1 MKEQFVPYE
10 IAIKLK
16 EKGFIDECM
25 AYYEIS
31 LTAQENEEDGFSGPF
46 GWKKGEVNFNK
57 GYFVNNSLFDFS
69 NENWLMCAAPL
80 WQQVIDWL
88 SNTHNIE
95 VDALRY
101 TYSGGVYKGKCYM
114 WYVDQYDPKYNH
126 ELEEDDS
133 HWILNERKSQG
144 FDFKSKQEAIQAGII
159 EALTLI

>member
-25 AYYEIS
+25 ANYEIS

-88 SNTHNIE
+88 EDKFNLKFSIAYWNGYNGFLSKEMQYKYE
-95 VDALRY
+95 VYIIPENAPSITVRGDKGSSYFDTRKDAI
-101 TYSGGVYKGKCYM
+101 TAA
-114 WYVDQYDPKYNH
+114 
-126 ELEEDDS
+126 
-133 HWILNERKSQG
+133 ILK
-144 FDFKSKQEAIQAGII
+144 
-159 EALTLI
+159 ALTLI